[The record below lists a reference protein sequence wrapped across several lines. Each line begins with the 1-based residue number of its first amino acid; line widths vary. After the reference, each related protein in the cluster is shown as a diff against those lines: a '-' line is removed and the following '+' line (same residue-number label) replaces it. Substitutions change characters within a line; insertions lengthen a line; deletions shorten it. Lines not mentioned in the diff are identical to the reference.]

1 MGAAAAPEPNLVL
14 AGRYRLDARLG
25 AGGMGA
31 IWRAEHLILK
41 APVAIKLLERDAP
54 PDEDTVARFLR
65 EAQAAASLRSPHVVQ
80 IIDYGVDGRWP
91 FIVMELLEGETLAQ
105 RIKRKRRL
113 SSEETV
119 RILAHVAR
127 AMGKAHD
134 AGIVHRDL
142 KPENVFLV
150 HNEEEE
156 IAKVLDF
163 GVAKVSSTALGAES
177 TRTRTGSILG
187 TPYYMSPEQAQGNK
201 TVDHRS
207 DLWALG
213 VIAFEC
219 LTGTRPFYSDGLGDL
234 VLAICVRDIPVPS
247 SVAPVPLGF
256 DAWFSRATARDAN
269 LRFQSAREMIDALR
283 DALGIERDRGSDPD
297 IVVSSAQPKDT
308 AGSPVSTRTPNSRIP
323 TVVAT
328 VPPTEELSPSFTTR
342 EQPVRHSSADGH
354 APTVLADIPELEGG
368 ALEANPAFR
377 DLPPEPTRS
386 PLVPVFGV
394 ALGALGVGLIA
405 GFLILPD
412 REPEPELPPVTPGLT
427 PVRSV
432 NPPKVKSAA
441 PKKKEEPAPAPATS
455 AATVPAKEKEREKN
469 AAPPESAPAASAAA
483 PPESPSAVPV
493 NDPQATS
500 TAPADPPKPVA
511 SESEAPSDPPP
522 ASSTYVKPDWAI
534 PDENGP
540 IRRSTPVEE

>member
-14 AGRYRLDARLG
+14 AGRYRLDTRLG

-41 APVAIKLLERDAP
+41 APVAVKLLERDAP

-65 EAQAAASLRSPHVVQ
+65 EAQAAAALRSPHVVQ

-113 SSEETV
+113 SNEETV

-127 AMGKAHD
+127 AMSKAHD

-142 KPENVFLV
+142 KPENIFLV
-150 HNEEEE
+150 HNDEEE

-163 GVAKVSSTALGAES
+163 GVAKVSSTELGAES

-213 VIAFEC
+213 VIAFEA

-234 VLAICVRDIPVPS
+234 VLAICVRDITVPS
-247 SVAPVPLGF
+247 AIAPVPIGF
-256 DAWFSRATARDAN
+256 DAWFARAVARDIE
-269 LRFQSAREMIDALR
+269 LRFQTAREMIDALR
-283 DALGIERDRGSDPD
+283 EALGIERDRTSDPD
-297 IVVSSAQPKDT
+297 IVVSSAQPRPP
-308 AGSPVSTRTPNSRIP
+308 ANGPSSTRTPNSRIP

-328 VPPTEELSPSFTTR
+328 LPPPEDSAPASSI
-342 EQPVRHSSADGH
+342 QAQSVRHSGADGN
-354 APTVLADIPELEGG
+354 APTMIADLPDGDSPLG
-368 ALEANPAFR
+368 AAFD
-377 DLPPEPTRS
+377 DLPPPPKS

-394 ALGALGVGLIA
+394 ALGALGIGLIA
-405 GFLILPD
+405 GFLVLN
-412 REPEPELPPVTPGLT
+412 REEPSAERPLVTPGLAPDRDVT
-427 PVRSV
+427 
-432 NPPKVKSAA
+432 PPKVKSAA
-441 PKKKEEPAPAPATS
+441 PKKKAQDLPPEVVPAEVAPAEVAPPPSAAPPKDPRSAAPAPAVS
-455 AATVPAKEKEREKN
+455 APK
-469 AAPPESAPAASAAA
+469 PAASQSAA
-483 PPESPSAVPV
+483 P
-493 NDPQATS
+493 
-500 TAPADPPKPVA
+500 A
-511 SESEAPSDPPP
+511 SPPP
-522 ASSTYVKPDWAI
+522 TSSTWVKPDWAI
-534 PDENGP
+534 PDEEGP
-540 IRRSTPVEE
+540 IRRAPVQE